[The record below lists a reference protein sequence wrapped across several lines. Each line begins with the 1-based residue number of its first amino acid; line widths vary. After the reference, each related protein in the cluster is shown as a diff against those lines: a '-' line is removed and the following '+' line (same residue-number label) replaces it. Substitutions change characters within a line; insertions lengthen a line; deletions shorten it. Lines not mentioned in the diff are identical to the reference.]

1 MLWDHKPVLSD
12 GWSSGSYHP
21 ERDMEMR
28 HTTVFTCELRG
39 PARPPTARGTST
51 EILDHRAPRYM
62 LLYNSHEQSH
72 ISTINPSETE
82 AFCISL
88 AMDRERGTALL
99 HPKPGVCGCTSQP
112 RGAEGV
118 RKPVARTWRGFK
130 GVWWSQSKKMAH
142 AMVQ

>member
-1 MLWDHKPVLSD
+1 MSD

-21 ERDMEMR
+21 ERDLEMR

-51 EILDHRAPRYM
+51 DILDHRAPRYM

-82 AFCISL
+82 AFASAWRWIANTGAPPCCIPSQVFVD
-88 AMDRERGTALL
+88 APRS
-99 HPKPGVCGCTSQP
+99 PGGQKASGSPWQEL
-112 RGAEGV
+112 EGGSKECV
-118 RKPVARTWRGFK
+118 EANQKKWGML
-130 GVWWSQSKKMAH
+130 WSNRISSNKW
-142 AMVQ
+142 